1 MPFSVAT
8 SATLPRR
15 PTVAED
21 CDPPAS
27 ASGRRDCDPPAS
39 ASGRRGLRPSHD
51 TWRWR
56 PRHRICLP
64 AAATSCVGNWQRS
77 RQARPSRAMHDGE
90 GAPLLRPLARLSSFG
105 GYVATTHYQLPTAN
119 YQLST
124 ILYQLHFYTST
135 RPFRRRGRRRYYTAI
150 FHDGE
155 APSLREGR
163 APARPRFLRCVVLCA
178 APAGQSLAIRP
189 RAGVFGGRS
198 RPPRRGSWRRAW
210 RRWR

>member
-15 PTVAED
+15 PAVAETATL
-21 CDPPAS
+21 PRHVAMAPSPSYLPAS
-27 ASGRRDCDPPAS
+27 CR
-39 ASGRRGLRPSHD
+39 
-51 TWRWR
+51 
-56 PRHRICLP
+56 
-64 AAATSCVGNWQRS
+64 
-77 RQARPSRAMHDGE
+77 DGE
-90 GAPLLRPLARLSSFG
+90 GAPLLRPLARLTSFG
-105 GYVATTHYQLPTAN
+105 GYVATAHYQLPTAN

-163 APARPRFLRCVVLCA
+163 ALARPRFLRCVVLCA